1 MLCTDADLAAHDRRA
16 AALYFELRNSLPP
29 DLRSQP
35 LNRKSASS
43 MTARTV
49 PPADACQIF
58 TMFGFANSPSSTPV
72 EIDFPSKSPIILVVG
87 SDVFRSVRGGQSSAE
102 RKPDD
107 ECLMFR
113 STRCR
118 HELL

>member
-1 MLCTDADLAAHDRRA
+1 MPISQHMTGAQPR
-16 AALYFELRNSLPP
+16 YTSNSAIVCLPI
-29 DLRSQP
+29 SGVSCC
-35 LNRKSASS
+35 NRKSASS

-72 EIDFPSKSPIILVVG
+72 EIDFPSKGPIILVVG